1 VGDASTFFG
10 VFYESGC
17 RDRKIAFTGKRGEKM
32 ELLKKS
38 VQSVL
43 EKDRIGSPVFLRCV
57 LHITDEAESLLPPV
71 AEVAA
76 LANEWIP
83 SPPTSV
89 YAQADVGT
97 TQVTVMVHYVGGQ
110 MALLSVNRADMQT
123 AIDIMLVGN
132 KGVIYHETPIGR
144 HYPNAVPPELG
155 GSGELTEVIAQSLE
169 SGQPITL
176 EG

>member
-1 VGDASTFFG
+1 
-10 VFYESGC
+10 
-17 RDRKIAFTGKRGEKM
+17 M

-57 LHITDEAESLLPPV
+57 LHIADGGENLLAPMAEI
-71 AEVAA
+71 AA

-83 SPPTSV
+83 AQPSHV
-89 YAQADVGT
+89 YAQGDAGS
-97 TQVTVMVHYVGGQ
+97 TQVTLMVHYVGGQ
-110 MALLSVNRADMQT
+110 MALLSVNRVDMQT

-144 HYPNAVPPELG
+144 HYPNAIPPELDS
-155 GSGELTEVIAQSLE
+155 SGELAAAIAQSLE
-169 SGQPITL
+169 NGQPVTL

>member
-1 VGDASTFFG
+1 
-10 VFYESGC
+10 
-17 RDRKIAFTGKRGEKM
+17 M

-43 EKDRIGSPVFLRCV
+43 EKERIGSPVFLRCV
-57 LHITDEAESLLPPV
+57 LHVADNSANLLSPMAEM
-71 AEVAA
+71 AA
-76 LANEWIP
+76 LANGWIP
-83 SPPTSV
+83 SPATRV
-89 YAQADVGT
+89 YAQGGADG

-110 MALLSVNRADMQT
+110 MALLSVNRVEIET

-144 HYPNAVPPELG
+144 HYLNATVPQLG
-155 GSGELTEVIAQSLE
+155 NTGELIEAIAQSLE

-176 EG
+176 ED

>member
-1 VGDASTFFG
+1 
-10 VFYESGC
+10 
-17 RDRKIAFTGKRGEKM
+17 M

-57 LHITDEAESLLPPV
+57 LHVAGEDVNPLSSV
-71 AEVAA
+71 AEMTA
-76 LANEWIP
+76 LANAWIP
-83 SPPTSV
+83 SPPASV
-89 YAQADVGT
+89 YTQGDANG

-110 MALLSVNRADMQT
+110 MALLSVNRVDVDT

-132 KGVIYHETPIGR
+132 KGVIYHETPVGR
-144 HYPNAVPPELG
+144 HYQNAIAPEFDDI
-155 GSGELTEVIAQSLE
+155 GELTEAIAQSLE
-169 SGQPITL
+169 SGQPIVL

>member
-1 VGDASTFFG
+1 
-10 VFYESGC
+10 
-17 RDRKIAFTGKRGEKM
+17 M

-57 LHITDEAESLLPPV
+57 LHVADKSADLLTPV
-71 AEVAA
+71 GVVTA

-83 SPPTSV
+83 SSPARV
-89 YAQADVGT
+89 YAQGDIDS

-110 MALLSVNRADMQT
+110 MALLSVNRVEVET
-123 AIDIMLVGN
+123 AIDLMLVGN
-132 KGVIYHETPIGR
+132 KGVIYHETPIGK
-144 HYPNAVPPELG
+144 HYLNAIPPELG
-155 GSGELTEVIAQSLE
+155 GTGELTEAISQSLE
-169 SGQPITL
+169 SGQPIGL

>member
-1 VGDASTFFG
+1 
-10 VFYESGC
+10 
-17 RDRKIAFTGKRGEKM
+17 M
-32 ELLKKS
+32 ELLKES
-38 VQSVL
+38 IQVVL

-57 LHITDEAESLLPPV
+57 LHIASEGQNLLSPA

-83 SPPTSV
+83 SSPARV
-89 YAQADVGT
+89 YAQGNVGA

-110 MALLSVNRADMQT
+110 MALLSVNLVDVET

-144 HYPNAVPPELG
+144 HYSNAIPPEFG
-155 GSGELTEVIAQSLE
+155 DSGELTDAITQSLE
-169 SGQPITL
+169 SGEPIIL

>member
-1 VGDASTFFG
+1 
-10 VFYESGC
+10 
-17 RDRKIAFTGKRGEKM
+17 M

-57 LHITDEAESLLPPV
+57 LHIADGGENLVSPMAEI
-71 AEVAA
+71 AA

-83 SPPTSV
+83 SQPTHV
-89 YAQADVGT
+89 YAQGEAGS
-97 TQVTVMVHYVGGQ
+97 TQVTLMVHYVGGQ
-110 MALLSVNRADMQT
+110 MALLSVNRVDMQT

-144 HYPNAVPPELG
+144 HYSNAIFPELDG
-155 GSGELTEVIAQSLE
+155 AGELAAAITQSLE

>member
-1 VGDASTFFG
+1 
-10 VFYESGC
+10 
-17 RDRKIAFTGKRGEKM
+17 M

-57 LHITDEAESLLPPV
+57 LHVAGEDVNPLSSV
-71 AEVAA
+71 AEMTA

-83 SPPTSV
+83 SPPASV
-89 YAQADVGT
+89 YTQGDANG

-110 MALLSVNRADMQT
+110 MALLSVNRVDVDT

-132 KGVIYHETPIGR
+132 KGVIYHETPVGR
-144 HYPNAVPPELG
+144 HYLNAIPPGLG
-155 GSGELTEVIAQSLE
+155 GTGELTAAIAQSLD
-169 SGQPITL
+169 SGQPVVL